1 MGPEV
6 SVPRDEHAELPSSA
20 RALLDAAKRLLLE
33 GGFDALRLERI
44 AQEAGENK
52 ALIRYYFG
60 DKAGLV
66 AARVDDL
73 VHEAAV
79 QLVEQSRCLP
89 RGPERLRAYMA
100 GLASLLHEPA
110 FGGFFDVLPHAVRDP
125 KLRVPIARLY
135 EWYRDINVQCLG
147 GDEACADPA
156 EAAALAAALVA
167 MVDGLVI
174 QMSLDPD
181 FDPAPSFAVVERMTA
196 AFLGCA
202 E

>member
-6 SVPRDEHAELPSSA
+6 SVPRDEHAVLAPAA

-33 GGFDALRLERI
+33 NGFDALRLERI

-66 AARVDDL
+66 AALVDDL
-73 VHEAAV
+73 IHDATV
-79 QLVEQSRCLP
+79 QLVEQSACVP
-89 RGPERLRAYMA
+89 RGPERLRVHMA
-100 GLASLLHEPA
+100 GVGSLLREPA
-110 FGGFFDVLPHAVRDP
+110 FGGLFDVLPHALRDP
-125 KLRVPIARLY
+125 NLRVPIARLY

-147 GDEACADPA
+147 GDEACATPG
-156 EAAALAAALVA
+156 ETAALAGVVVAA
-167 MVDGLVI
+167 VDGLFMQI
-174 QMSLDPD
+174 SLDPD
-181 FDPAPSFAVVERMTA
+181 FDPMPSFGVLERMIA
-196 AFLGCA
+196 GVLRCA

>member
-6 SVPRDEHAELPSSA
+6 SVPRDEQTELPSSA
-20 RALLDAAKRLLLE
+20 RALLDAAKHLLLE

-44 AQEAGENK
+44 AAEAGENK

-66 AARVDDL
+66 AALVDDL
-73 VHEAAV
+73 VHEATV
-79 QLVEQSRCLP
+79 QLVEQSACVP
-89 RGPERLRAYMA
+89 RGPERLRAHMA
-100 GLASLLHEPA
+100 GVGSLLHEPA
-110 FGGFFDVLPHAVRDP
+110 FRGLFDVLPHALRDP

-135 EWYRDINVQCLG
+135 EWYRDVNVQCFG
-147 GDEACADPA
+147 GDEACASPG
-156 EAAALAAALVA
+156 EAAALAGVLVA
-167 MVDGLVI
+167 VVDGLVI

>member
-6 SVPRDEHAELPSSA
+6 SVPRDEHTELPSSA

-66 AARVDDL
+66 AALVDDL
-73 VHEAAV
+73 VHDATV
-79 QLVEQSRCLP
+79 QLVEQSVCLP
-89 RGPERLRAYMA
+89 RGPERVRAQMA
-100 GLASLLHEPA
+100 GVGSLLHEPA
-110 FGGFFDVLPHAVRDP
+110 FRGLFDVLPHALRDP
-125 KLRVPIARLY
+125 KLRGPIAKLY
-135 EWYRDINVQCLG
+135 RWYRDVNLECFG
-147 GDEACADPA
+147 GDEACAAPG
-156 EAAALAAALVA
+156 EAAALAGALVA
-167 MVDGLVI
+167 VVDGLVI

-181 FDPAPSFAVVERMTA
+181 FGPEPSLAVIEKMVTWV
-196 AFLGCA
+196 LGCA